1 MSGVGRKSW
10 SIRRRLTRRV
20 LWLVLLAWLGAIALA
35 TLFLDHEINEMLDEE
50 LQAMA
55 ETTVLYIE
63 ASPGQVI
70 PRNIGI
76 DPGNGE
82 RVLRILRAGDPV
94 PAEPWPALAS
104 DGFHNANGWRVLRV
118 SAENAVIEVAHNE
131 AWRREEML
139 EAASAFLVLILPM
152 VLLLVWGLR
161 QSLAKGFAPLEDLT
175 AGIAGRP
182 PADLSPVP
190 EAGLPDELHP
200 LAHGLNQY
208 IARVSALRDAERAFI
223 ANASHELRTPVAAIR
238 ARLDLSQDADARATL
253 PMLDA
258 LTRRVERLLQLSRS
272 EAGLGLGRGPADLI
286 RITRLLLRETGAGQ
300 IRFDDG
306 DLEAVQVAADPD
318 ALAILLRNLIENAVE
333 HGSGQ
338 VLLRIREAPGA
349 GVKVLIENPTSG
361 TEFHD
366 QAFAKRPGSTGTGLG
381 LTISA
386 ELASAMGA
394 KITRRIADGMAR
406 VEVSLPGA
414 IAPAA
419 GQGDQSPS

>member
-1 MSGVGRKSW
+1 MSAARKPW

-20 LWLVLLAWLGAIALA
+20 LWLVLLAWLGAMALA
-35 TLFLDHEINEMLDEE
+35 TVFLDNEINEMLDEE

-70 PRNIGI
+70 PRNIGT

-94 PAEPWPALAS
+94 PAAPWPTLTT
-104 DGFHNANGWRVLRV
+104 DGFHDLNDWRVLRV
-118 SAENAVIEVAHNE
+118 TAENAVIEVAHND
-131 AWRREEML
+131 AWRRDEML

-152 VLLLVWGLR
+152 VALLVWGLR
-161 QSLAKGFAPLEDLT
+161 QSLARGFAPLEALS
-175 AGIAGRP
+175 AGIAARS

-200 LAHGLNQY
+200 LASGLNQY
-208 IARVSALRDAERAFI
+208 IARIGTMRDAERAFV

-238 ARLDLSQDADARATL
+238 ARLDLSDDPEARGAL

-286 RITRLLLRETGAGQ
+286 RITRLLLREIGLREAGSGQ

-306 DLEAVQVAADPD
+306 DLETLPVAVDPD
-318 ALAILLRNLIENAVE
+318 ALAILLRNLIENAVG
-333 HGSGQ
+333 HGTGPVLIRIGSGAAAQ
-338 VLLRIREAPGA
+338 
-349 GVKVLIENPTSG
+349 VLIENPTSG

-381 LTISA
+381 LTISDQ
-386 ELASAMGA
+386 LATAMG
-394 KITRRIADGMAR
+394 TRISRQILDGRAR
-406 VEVSLPGA
+406 VEVSFPL
-414 IAPAA
+414 AA
-419 GQGDQSPS
+419 VQSPI